1 MSDEVEE
8 SEVSDSMRIAETD
21 MEDAIPEES
30 AVIIGGPDEDDFPN
44 VGANIQVEILSGAKF
59 ANFVLLKIILFW
71 SFLNKKDWL
80 E

>member
-1 MSDEVEE
+1 
-8 SEVSDSMRIAETD
+8 MRIAETD

-59 ANFVLLKIILFW
+59 ANFVLLKIILF
-71 SFLNKKDWL
+71 
-80 E
+80 